1 MRAGNRRRRRGQA
14 LVEFALAL
22 PVFLFLLVAVFDFGR
37 GIYTYNG
44 VSQAAREIARTT
56 VVNLG
61 LTLGQSTATQAT
73 VNTQKSLVPGLVVD
87 SFACVTVTGSASTA
101 NPCKSGDFVQVTV
114 SSSYTPV
121 SFLGFSGPITLT
133 SSSTLQVP

>member
-1 MRAGNRRRRRGQA
+1 MRTRNRRHRRGQA

-22 PVFLFLLVAVFDFGR
+22 PVFLLLIVAVFDFGR
-37 GIYTYNG
+37 GIYTFNG

-73 VNTQKSLVPGLVVD
+73 VSTQKGLVPGLVVD
-87 SFACVTVTGSASTA
+87 SYRCVTVTGALSTA
-101 NPCKSGDFVQVTV
+101 SPCKSGDFVEVRV
-114 SSSYTPV
+114 SSSYMPV
-121 SFLGFSGPITLT
+121 ALLGIGGPITLS